1 MMSDP
6 KNSPEAADNKENPG
20 QTEKAPSQEDVQQV
34 DKLASEP
41 EAKVQEETE
50 QPLYG
55 DRNPN
60 WGEKDLPP
68 RRGGS

>member
-1 MMSDP
+1 MSGQK
-6 KNSPEAADNKENPG
+6 KNSDSSGNKGNPNW
-20 QTEKAPSQEDVQQV
+20 TEKDPTQKEVQQV
-34 DKLASEP
+34 AEPTSEP

-60 WGEKDLPP
+60 WTEKDLPP
-68 RRGGS
+68 RRSSS